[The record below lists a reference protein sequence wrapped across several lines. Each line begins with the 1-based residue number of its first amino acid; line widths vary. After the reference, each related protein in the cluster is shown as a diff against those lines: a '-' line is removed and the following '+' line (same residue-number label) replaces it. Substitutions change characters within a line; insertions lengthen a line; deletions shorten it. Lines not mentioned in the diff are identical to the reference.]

1 MKRLFSGVFLAVLS
15 LPTAF
20 LIGLWVYEHTP
31 GGFPRMLSNAL
42 EVASYVTGAILL
54 LAVFVF
60 MSGLSGGKAKVH
72 APSVEAVDGGQ

>member
-20 LIGLWVYEHTP
+20 LVGRWVYQHTP
-31 GGFPRMLSNAL
+31 GGLPRMLSNSL
-42 EVASYVTGAILL
+42 EVASYVTGGILF

-60 MSGLSGGKAKVH
+60 MSGLSGGKSKVH
-72 APSVEAVDGGQ
+72 APGVEAVDGGQ